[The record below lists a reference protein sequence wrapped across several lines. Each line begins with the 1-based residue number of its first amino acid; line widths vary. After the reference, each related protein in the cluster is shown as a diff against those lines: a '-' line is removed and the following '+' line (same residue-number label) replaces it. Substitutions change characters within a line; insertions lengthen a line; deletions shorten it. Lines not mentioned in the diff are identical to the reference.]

1 MVFSFVTYWD
11 NGGQLRGQLGQ
22 LNLQTADLE
31 LVGLEGAA
39 ALCHEWGAL
48 TIREG
53 NVQS

>member
-1 MVFSFVTYWD
+1 MVFSHVTYWD

-22 LNLQTADLE
+22 LNFKSADLE
-31 LVGLEGAA
+31 LVLLEGAA
-39 ALCHEWGAL
+39 ALCDEWGAL